1 MYHSGFFASDIID
14 SVRSETNDSFPV
26 SLSSYVNWIN
36 MVEQLLYSDIVK
48 EQRCAEMP
56 FKKVI
61 SFGELPLD
69 EACEDIPRFADII
82 HIYGI
87 TADGSSVELEFASAE
102 NVLRG
107 VQADNAYY
115 FDGHG
120 INICADG
127 YARLIVM
134 WIARPAPK
142 RVIGETVIGSIMLPP
157 EFIEL
162 LICKLRAEKY
172 RLTND
177 DALCAKWADEYN
189 YHLLNFKNFVDARR
203 PKV

>member
-1 MYHSGFFASDIID
+1 MYHSGFFASDIIET
-14 SVRSETNDSFPV
+14 VKSETNDSFPV
-26 SLSSYVNWIN
+26 SLVSYVNRIN
-36 MVEQLLYSDIVK
+36 GVEQLLYSDIVK
-48 EQRCAEMP
+48 EQRLSEMP

-87 TADGSSVELEFASAE
+87 NADGSSVELEFSSAE

-107 VQADNAYY
+107 VQADNSYY
-115 FDGHG
+115 FDGHD
-120 INICADG
+120 IKVCADG
-127 YARLIVM
+127 YESLIIM